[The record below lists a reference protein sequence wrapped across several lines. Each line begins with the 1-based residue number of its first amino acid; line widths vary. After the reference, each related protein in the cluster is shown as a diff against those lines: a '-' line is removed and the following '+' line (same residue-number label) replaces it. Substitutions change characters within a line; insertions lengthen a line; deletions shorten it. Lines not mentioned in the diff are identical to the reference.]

1 MNINEIIK
9 CQSIFNDGYESENN
23 KKKEINTGSDND
35 EWESKRIEEFPR
47 CNYYSS
53 DTPLAIVK
61 M

>member
-35 EWESKRIEEFPR
+35 E
-47 CNYYSS
+47 
-53 DTPLAIVK
+53 
-61 M
+61 